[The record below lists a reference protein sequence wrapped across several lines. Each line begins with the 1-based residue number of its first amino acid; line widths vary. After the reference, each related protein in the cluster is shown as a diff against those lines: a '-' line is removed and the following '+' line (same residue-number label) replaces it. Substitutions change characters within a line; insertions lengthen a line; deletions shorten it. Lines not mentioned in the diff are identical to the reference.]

1 MSTNSENIIQLNFTG
16 FSTRVFLNEEKVSAT
31 DISLSVSENLI
42 SFEGAYGGAMNY
54 GDNFRLNSP
63 SFYELPEISC
73 SIGTEITLPQIESL
87 FFKWLENR
95 AKPRTIKIGVG
106 NYSNETF
113 NFEECYFKSLKL
125 STSENNLVTAN
136 YDFFVLPREETI
148 DNLTCNAKRLFYED
162 GIINDVPRLQN
173 NKIKDFVFDMDSDNN
188 DKIPVGYWETTI
200 DGFGDD
206 KKVLS
211 WDLNI
216 NQNVITKYYC
226 GRVDDADVT
235 SPPLPDIMIGYPKME
250 LSVSFLIDKNKFN
263 EDIFATI
270 KQNKKTVYDES
281 SYDESGSDESGFLS
295 LKIRGNEICKF
306 KYGSVTQYTPSL
318 SPNGAIT
325 FSATYVIN
333 QIQLLKNSLE

>member
-1 MSTNSENIIQLNFTG
+1 MSNTIQLNFTG
-16 FSTRVFLNEEKVSAT
+16 FSTRVFLEEEKVSAT

-42 SFEGAYGGAMNY
+42 SFDGAYGGAMNY

-73 SIGTEITLPQIESL
+73 SIGTEITLPQIELL
-87 FFKWLENR
+87 FFKCLEDR

-106 NYSNETF
+106 EGSNETF
-113 NFEECYFKSLKL
+113 YFDECYFKSLKL

-136 YDFFVLPREETI
+136 YDFFVLPLEKTT
-148 DNLTCNAKRLFYED
+148 DNLICNANRLFYKSN
-162 GIINDVPRLQN
+162 GITNDVPKLQN
-173 NKIKDFVFDMDSDNN
+173 NEIKDFVFDMDFGDNN
-188 DKIPVGYWETTI
+188 KIPIGYWETTI
-200 DGFGDD
+200 DGFGND

-226 GRVDDADVT
+226 GRKSVTNVT

-250 LSVSFLIDKNKFN
+250 LSVSFLIDQNEFN
-263 EDIFATI
+263 GDIFATL
-270 KQNKKTVYDES
+270 KQKKKTVYNKSSSDES
-281 SYDESGSDESGFLS
+281 SSDENGFLS
-295 LKIRGNEICKF
+295 LKIRGKEICKF

-325 FSATYVIN
+325 FSASYAIN
-333 QIQLLKNSLE
+333 QIQLPQEDNEKTE

>member
-1 MSTNSENIIQLNFTG
+1 MSNTIQLNFTG
-16 FSTRVFLNEEKVSAT
+16 FSTRVFLDGEKVSAT

-54 GDNFRLNSP
+54 GEKFRLNSP

-73 SIGTEITLPQIESL
+73 SIGTEITSPQIESL
-87 FFKWLENR
+87 FFDWLKDR
-95 AKPRTIKIGVG
+95 AKPRTIEIGVG
-106 NYSNETF
+106 KNYNKTF
-113 NFEECYFKSLKL
+113 CFDECYFKSLKL

-136 YDFFVLPREETI
+136 YDFFVLPLDETI
-148 DNLTCNAKRLFYED
+148 DNLTCNAERLFYEKK

-173 NKIKDFVFDMDSDNN
+173 NGDKDFVFNMNSLLKDR
-188 DKIPVGYWETTI
+188 KPIGYWETTI

-226 GRVDDADVT
+226 GRESDTDVT

-250 LSVSFLIDKNKFN
+250 LSVSFLIDQKEFN
-263 EDIFATI
+263 GDVFATI
-270 KQNKKTVYDES
+270 KQKKKTVYDES
-281 SYDESGSDESGFLS
+281 ISDESSFLS
-295 LKIRGNEICKF
+295 LKIRGKEICKF
-306 KYGSVTQYTPSL
+306 KYGSVTQYAPSI
-318 SPNGAIT
+318 SPNGSIT

-333 QIQLLKNSLE
+333 QIELP